1 MYTQEVSSAVDT
13 ATLMATPMVI
23 LTPLDTIIVIM
34 FTKIPTMS
42 ILTPNLITAMVTATA
57 TTRSTEYDVI

>member
-42 ILTPNLITAMVTATA
+42 IWTPNLITAMITATA
-57 TTRSTEYDVI
+57 TTRSTEYDAI

>member
-1 MYTQEVSSAVDT
+1 MYTQEVSNAVDT

-42 ILTPNLITAMVTATA
+42 IWTPNLITAMITATA
-57 TTRSTEYDVI
+57 TTRSTEYDAI